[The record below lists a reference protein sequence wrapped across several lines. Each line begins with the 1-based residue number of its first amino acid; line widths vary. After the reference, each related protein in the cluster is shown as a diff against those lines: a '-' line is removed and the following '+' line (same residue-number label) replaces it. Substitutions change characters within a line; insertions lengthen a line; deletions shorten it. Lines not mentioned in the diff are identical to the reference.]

1 MSDADQP
8 GGPRRPPRPTR
19 PAGRPAPN
27 AATGPA
33 RPPAGPAPRPR
44 PKRPIPEAPGPRPE
58 PAARTPRP
66 KVPTAPPTG
75 VTFKTPAPEPDGAV
89 PATGPAA
96 VDAPVAAATAPAPT
110 SPDAPTRTR
119 RKRPAP
125 AAAGTDGAAPETH
138 TGRLRRIRAS
148 RPDPEDV
155 LPKQEDHLSPF
166 RRRYGIPYNTQGPKV
181 RLGVL
186 WAIAVVAVLVP
197 QALRPWGLAVLYGVV
212 AGAAASQVI
221 DAHRGNRTSADRAVA
236 AFGASGLAVA
246 ATLGTQAL
254 GIGLFLLVGAALAAA
269 LGTPEAGRLPIPRA
283 GHVVAAAGICGGAA
297 ASLVLLAEYEIG
309 ALIIL
314 LVFVMVYDASDYI
327 VGSGATN
334 GLEGPLAGMLFIA
347 AASATFAVV
356 SAPPFNDHG
365 SDIWSFSVL
374 AMIACPAGQIL
385 ASALLPKADAHAPA
399 LRRLDSMLV
408 VAPAWAGLIGLYLA
422 RGV

>member
-1 MSDADQP
+1 LNVTP
-8 GGPRRPPRPTR
+8 VVR
-19 PAGRPAPN
+19 
-27 AATGPA
+27 
-33 RPPAGPAPRPR
+33 APRPK
-44 PKRPIPEAPGPRPE
+44 P
-58 PAARTPRP
+58 
-66 KVPTAPPTG
+66 PTAPPTG
-75 VTFKTPAPEPDGAV
+75 VTFKTPVPPPAEPPAAIPPAAPADPEP
-89 PATGPAA
+89 
-96 VDAPVAAATAPAPT
+96 APPEGQRPRRRRHAAPAEGEH
-110 SPDAPTRTR
+110 A
-119 RKRPAP
+119 
-125 AAAGTDGAAPETH
+125 ETH
-138 TGRLRRIRAS
+138 TGRLRRIRAT
-148 RPDPEDV
+148 RPPAEDL
-155 LPKQEDHLSPF
+155 LPKQEDHMSPF

-212 AGAAASQVI
+212 AGAAAAQVI

-254 GIGLFLLVGAALAAA
+254 GLGYLLLVAAALAAA
-269 LGTPEAGRLPIPRA
+269 LGTPEPGRLPLPRA
-283 GHVVAAAGICGGAA
+283 GHIVAAAGICGGAA

-314 LVFVMVYDASDYI
+314 LVFVMVYDASDFI

-334 GLEGPLAGMLFIA
+334 GIEGPLAGMLFIA
-347 AASATFAVV
+347 AASAVFAVV

-399 LRRLDSMLV
+399 LRRLDTMLV

>member
-1 MSDADQP
+1 M
-8 GGPRRPPRPTR
+8 GGGGSGTGTGEPTR
-19 PAGRPAPN
+19 QA
-27 AATGPA
+27 
-33 RPPAGPAPRPR
+33 
-44 PKRPIPEAPGPRPE
+44 
-58 PAARTPRP
+58 
-66 KVPTAPPTG
+66 
-75 VTFKTPAPEPDGAV
+75 
-89 PATGPAA
+89 
-96 VDAPVAAATAPAPT
+96 
-110 SPDAPTRTR
+110 R
-119 RKRPAP
+119 RKVQRSEGDPA
-125 AAAGTDGAAPETH
+125 ESH
-138 TGRLRRIRAS
+138 TARLRRIRSS
-148 RPDPEDV
+148 RPPAEDL
-155 LPKQEDHLSPF
+155 LPKQEDHMSPF

-181 RLGVL
+181 RMGVL
-186 WAIAVVAVLVP
+186 WAMAVVAVLVP

-212 AGAAASQVI
+212 AGAAAAQII

-254 GIGLFLLVGAALAAA
+254 GVGYLLLVAAALAAA
-269 LGTPEAGRLPIPRA
+269 LGTPERGRLPIPRA
-283 GHVVAAAGICGGAA
+283 GHTVAAAGICGGAA

-314 LVFVMVYDASDYI
+314 LVFVMVYDASDFI

-334 GLEGPLAGMLFIA
+334 GIEGPLAGMIFIA
-347 AASATFAVV
+347 VASAIAAEI

-385 ASALLPKADAHAPA
+385 ASALLPKADEHAPA
-399 LRRLDSMLV
+399 LRRLDTMLV

>member
-1 MSDADQP
+1 MTDTDQP
-8 GGPRRPPRPTR
+8 GGPRRPPRPPR
-19 PAGRPAPN
+19 PGSRPPSAAPPASAGAPVPR
-27 AATGPA
+27 APSSAPA
-33 RPPAGPAPRPR
+33 RT
-44 PKRPIPEAPGPRPE
+44 KRPIPEAPGPRPDPVAQ
-58 PAARTPRP
+58 PARP
-66 KVPTAPPTG
+66 KRPTAPPTG
-75 VTFKTPAPEPDGAV
+75 VTFKAPEPG
-89 PATGPAA
+89 PPPAA
-96 VDAPVAAATAPAPT
+96 PPANRRTPP
-110 SPDAPTRTR
+110 PD
-119 RKRPAP
+119 P
-125 AAAGTDGAAPETH
+125 AADAGDAGETH
-138 TGRLRRIRAS
+138 TGRLRRIRAA
-148 RPDPEDV
+148 RQPAADL

-186 WAIAVVAVLVP
+186 WAVAVVAVLYP

-212 AGAAASQVI
+212 AGAAASQII
-221 DAHRGNRTSADRAVA
+221 DAHRGHRTSADRAVA

-254 GIGLFLLVGAALAAA
+254 GVGYLLLVVAAVLAA
-269 LGTPEAGRLPIPRA
+269 LGTPERGRLPIPRA
-283 GHVVAAAGICGGAA
+283 GHTVAAAGICGGAA

-314 LVFVMVYDASDYI
+314 LVFVMVYDASDFI

-334 GLEGPLAGMLFIA
+334 GIEGPLAGMLFIA
-347 AASATFAVV
+347 AASAVFAVV
-356 SAPPFNDHG
+356 SAPPFNDQG

-385 ASALLPKADAHAPA
+385 ASALLPKADAPAPA
-399 LRRLDSMLV
+399 LRRLDTMLV

>member
-1 MSDADQP
+1 MTDADQP
-8 GGPRRPPRPTR
+8 NGPRRPPRPPR
-19 PAGRPAPN
+19 GRDR
-27 AATGPA
+27 GPA
-33 RPPAGPAPRPR
+33 TPSRAPGGPSAPPPGAPPR
-44 PKRPIPEAPGPRPE
+44 TKRPIPEAPGPRPE
-58 PAARTPRP
+58 PVARAPRP
-66 KVPTAPPTG
+66 KAPVAPPTG
-75 VTFKTPAPEPDGAV
+75 VTFKTPPADAAP
-89 PATGPAA
+89 GPAA
-96 VDAPVAAATAPAPT
+96 TPPASPKIAPPVDADQRAPKG
-110 SPDAPTRTR
+110 R
-119 RKRPAP
+119 RRGPARPGEDP
-125 AAAGTDGAAPETH
+125 AETH

-148 RPDPEDV
+148 RPPADDL

-181 RLGVL
+181 RMGVL
-186 WAIAVVAVLVP
+186 WALAVIAVLVP

-212 AGAAASQVI
+212 AGAAAAQII

-254 GIGLFLLVGAALAAA
+254 GAGYLLLVVAALAAA
-269 LGTPEAGRLPIPRA
+269 LGTPETGRLPLPRA
-283 GHVVAAAGICGGAA
+283 GHTVAAAGICGGAA

-314 LVFVMVYDASDYI
+314 LVFVMVYDASDFI
-327 VGSGATN
+327 VGSGASN
-334 GLEGPLAGMLFIA
+334 GIEGPLAGMLFIA
-347 AASATFAVV
+347 AASAVFAVV
-356 SAPPFNDHG
+356 SAPPFNDQG

-385 ASALLPKADAHAPA
+385 ASALLPRANAHAPA
-399 LRRLDSMLV
+399 LRRLDTMLV